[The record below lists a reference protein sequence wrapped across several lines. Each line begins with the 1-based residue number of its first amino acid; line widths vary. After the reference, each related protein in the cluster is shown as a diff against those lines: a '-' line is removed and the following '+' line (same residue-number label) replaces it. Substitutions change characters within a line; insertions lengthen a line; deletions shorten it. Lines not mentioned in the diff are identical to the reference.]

1 VLHYALKEIP
11 GSSEIARG
19 LAAALSSQHHD
30 ILTSPLD
37 VCRISGM
44 RTTLDIDDDLLR
56 AAKSLAR
63 AQGKSLG
70 RVLSGLARRGLEPRK
85 GVTARRGF
93 PVFTVSRE
101 APPLT
106 PEIVRKAEEEG

>member
-1 VLHYALKEIP
+1 
-11 GSSEIARG
+11 
-19 LAAALSSQHHD
+19 
-30 ILTSPLD
+30 
-37 VCRISGM
+37 M

-85 GVTARRGF
+85 GAAARRGF
-93 PVFTVSRE
+93 PVFTVSRD
-101 APPLT
+101 AAPLT
-106 PEIVRKAEEEG
+106 PEIVKRADDDD

>member
-1 VLHYALKEIP
+1 
-11 GSSEIARG
+11 
-19 LAAALSSQHHD
+19 
-30 ILTSPLD
+30 
-37 VCRISGM
+37 M

-85 GVTARRGF
+85 GAAARRGF

-106 PEIVRKAEEEG
+106 LEIVRKAEEEG

>member
-1 VLHYALKEIP
+1 
-11 GSSEIARG
+11 
-19 LAAALSSQHHD
+19 
-30 ILTSPLD
+30 
-37 VCRISGM
+37 M

-85 GVTARRGF
+85 SAALRRGF
-93 PVFTVSRE
+93 PVFTVSTG
-101 APPLT
+101 AAPLT
-106 PEIVRKAEEEG
+106 PEIVKRAEEEG

>member
-1 VLHYALKEIP
+1 MP
-11 GSSEIARG
+11 
-19 LAAALSSQHHD
+19 
-30 ILTSPLD
+30 
-37 VCRISGM
+37 GM

-56 AAKSLAR
+56 AARSLAR

-70 RVLSGLARRGLEPRK
+70 RVLSGLARKGLEPRK
-85 GVTARRGF
+85 GVAARHGF

-106 PEIVRKAEEEG
+106 LEIVKRAEDEG